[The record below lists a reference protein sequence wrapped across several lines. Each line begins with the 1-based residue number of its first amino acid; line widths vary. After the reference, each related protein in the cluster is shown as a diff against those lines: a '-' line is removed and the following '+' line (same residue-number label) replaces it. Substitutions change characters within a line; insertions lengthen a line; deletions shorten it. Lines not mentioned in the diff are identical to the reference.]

1 MRQVEGVR
9 NPGHRIKVSGRVDM
23 AKRRATMTW
32 DRDLQ
37 LLGSA

>member
-1 MRQVEGVR
+1 MRQGEKVR

-23 AKRRATMTW
+23 AKRKATMTW

-37 LLGSA
+37 LLEPA